1 MSHALKKS
9 KALHGSLKG
18 TNWCILEINFL
29 LSGNDQCSS
38 FVKHV
43 CKVMQRTGCFL
54 GVSGSA
60 HVMYSAT
67 TQVHRVYGDTVTQ
80 CSSVVWALCSSLN
93 QHFFLSRLYICSLNI
108 YICQTNHVPTH
119 RRHPTLTQPAPCSL
133 SSLLSWLQS
142 EANLLQG
149 LTSSAQTALQ
159 HGWMICL
166 NQAAVI
172 NNEGGNCHKTTK
184 QSNDMYWYVCRT
196 ITNKVCKCSM
206 TCWSAY
212 LHIQ

>member
-1 MSHALKKS
+1 MHTGNKLPPVGQWPVQQLCQTCLQGHAKNRMFLRS
-9 KALHGSLKG
+9 VWICTCNLLSYHAGSQGLWRHCH
-18 TNWCILEINFL
+18 TVVLILE
-29 LSGNDQCSS
+29 S
-38 FVKHV
+38 
-43 CKVMQRTGCFL
+43 T
-54 GVSGSA
+54 
-60 HVMYSAT
+60 
-67 TQVHRVYGDTVTQ
+67 
-80 CSSVVWALCSSLN
+80 
-93 QHFFLSRLYICSLNI
+93 FFLSRLYICSLNI